1 MVKNFTSVNLAF
13 WGKKKPHDFIIRK
26 THTTNQRPLWRELCM
41 CLRGSMGIIYLD
53 FQNASKWRLL
63 AKVIML
69 YVVSP
74 CTTKSEGPS
83 REEALKGRNN
93 GQDECISY

>member
-1 MVKNFTSVNLAF
+1 
-13 WGKKKPHDFIIRK
+13 
-26 THTTNQRPLWRELCM
+26 
-41 CLRGSMGIIYLD
+41 MGIIYLD